1 MNGYEE
7 ALILVREACSVKK
20 QQNADPSLP
29 IRFVSGKD
37 DPCMISEKKLFR
49 LMAKLEKA
57 GFESIS
63 HRIFDGMRHEVLNEK
78 NNINVWK
85 DIAKSLFSWI
95 DRFNE
100 AKAELAVQAEETEPE
115 SPAETSTA
123 AEIQE

>member
-1 MNGYEE
+1 
-7 ALILVREACSVKK
+7 
-20 QQNADPSLP
+20 
-29 IRFVSGKD
+29 
-37 DPCMISEKKLFR
+37 MISEKKLFR

-57 GFESIS
+57 GYESIS

-100 AKAELAVQAEETEPE
+100 AQAELTAQAGEPVPAAEPE
-115 SPAETSTA
+115 NVSAP
-123 AEIQE
+123 EIQE